1 MKYLVIAVA
10 LSLMAVSAFA
20 GVMPEDVVEPT
31 PRILETIAESTVKAS
46 EDNPRLLSQLIQF
59 AFTALFILL

>member
-46 EDNPRLLSQLIQF
+46 EDNPKLLSQLIQF

>member
-1 MKYLVIAVA
+1 
-10 LSLMAVSAFA
+10 MAVSAFA

-46 EDNPRLLSQLIQF
+46 EDNPKLLSQLIQF

>member
-1 MKYLVIAVA
+1 MKYFVIAVA

-20 GVMPEDVVEPT
+20 GVMPEDVVEPA
-31 PRILETIAESTVKAS
+31 PRILETIAESTVKTS
-46 EDNPRLLSQLIQF
+46 EDNPKLLSQLIQF

>member
-1 MKYLVIAVA
+1 MKYFVIAVA

-46 EDNPRLLSQLIQF
+46 EDNPKLLSQLIQF